1 MIESNLFCQV
11 ALFIANCLSMQIE
24 IMHNTL
30 EIMVNNSLI
39 LRAKLVSQD
48 H

>member
-30 EIMVNNSLI
+30 EIMDNNSLI